1 MGCAPSIHISESR
14 ETFHGG
20 KEAEDAPG
28 PAAPLPPGQRSLP
41 RRQTTATPGA
51 RGAGLAEP
59 KPRDR
64 DRSSDTVRGT
74 GRAAAAFP
82 QGRAGR
88 PPGPG
93 AQGLAL
99 GDFDGRRGASCGTAR
114 RGRTA
119 VLGPGS
125 VELWLGRGRRRRR
138 AGSPCT
144 PDVWSRRTL

>member
-88 PPGPG
+88 PPGPVPR
-93 AQGLAL
+93 AWLWVTLTDAAARLAGLRAE
-99 GDFDGRRGASCGTAR
+99 DGPRFSDPDRWSCG
-114 RGRTA
+114 
-119 VLGPGS
+119 
-125 VELWLGRGRRRRR
+125 
-138 AGSPCT
+138 
-144 PDVWSRRTL
+144 